1 MRGSAFLEP
10 SWPAAYNPAILWIML
25 RPPPP
30 ATGQLMPDS
39 LNSVEQSPAV
49 PERRARL
56 RQSIRS
62 LAYVD
67 LGFGNGGIIL
77 NVSEGGLAV
86 RCVTALMESSVPKMS
101 FRPSASKPSIEA
113 VGEIVWKS
121 ESNTMVGI
129 RFSELPEESQTQ
141 IRDWI
146 ALEAAPSDASN
157 DCAKYPFE
165 SGSRKLA
172 SAQTPP
178 ADVLPSPAKAAVA
191 DWDATSGTAASVIP
205 IRLSDPETGNSTAL
219 IAAPNIVSIDAPDS
233 PLPMTHEE
241 ISVGQ
246 IAIWNRA
253 QWRATALVV
262 FSAAVSLA
270 AGWAVGRGIWNRP
283 SARIP
288 ANGSED
294 NAAANA
300 AVRASAGNLAIEVV
314 DSSDRRWTVPFSGP
328 SSASSGP
335 VRQNSSSTPGA
346 TTEPVAS
353 NRPPLRI
360 WMPSAPIVS
369 NSARGQQPADSDLA
383 ANAAPN
389 IEVKEPSAPLLRN
402 PSPNPPAPVLH
413 PSSGFHD
420 GPLIHRVDPIY
431 PAIAQSQHMA
441 GVVKL
446 RVQVAADGSVKQVE
460 AVSGPRLLLAA
471 AAAAVR
477 QWRYQP
483 SLLDGKPIEVEK
495 LIDVQFHLQQ

>member
-1 MRGSAFLEP
+1 
-10 SWPAAYNPAILWIML
+10 
-25 RPPPP
+25 
-30 ATGQLMPDS
+30 MPDS

-49 PERRARL
+49 PERRAQL

-86 RCVTALMESSVPKMS
+86 RSVTALMESSVPKMS
-101 FRPSASKPSIEA
+101 FRPSASKPSIEVA
-113 VGEIVWKS
+113 GEIAWKS

-129 RFSELPEESQTQ
+129 RFSELTEESLTE
-141 IRDWI
+141 IREWI
-146 ALEAAPSDASN
+146 ALEAAPSDASK
-157 DCAKYPFE
+157 DHSKFPFE

-172 SAQTPP
+172 PAQSLS

-191 DWDATSGTAASVIP
+191 ARDTTSGTAPSVIP
-205 IRLSDPETGNSTAL
+205 IRLTDPETDNSTAL
-219 IAAPNIVSIDAPDS
+219 IAAPNIVSIDAAGS
-233 PLPMTHEE
+233 PLPITHEE
-241 ISVGQ
+241 IPVGQ
-246 IAIWNRA
+246 NAIWNRA
-253 QWRATALVV
+253 QWRTAAFVA
-262 FSAAVSLA
+262 FFASVSLA

-283 SARIP
+283 SARIQ

-294 NAAANA
+294 DAAAANA
-300 AVRASAGNLAIEVV
+300 AVRASEGNLAIEVV

-335 VRQNSSSTPGA
+335 ARQNSSTTPGA
-346 TTEPVAS
+346 TAEPVET
-353 NRPPLRI
+353 NPPPLRI

-369 NSARGQQPADSDLA
+369 NSARGQQPADSALA

-389 IEVKEPSAPLLRN
+389 IEVKEPSAPLLRT

-431 PAIAQSQHMA
+431 PAIAQSQHVA
-441 GVVKL
+441 GVVRL

-460 AVSGPRLLLAA
+460 ALSGPRLLLAA
-471 AAAAVR
+471 AVAAVR

-495 LIDVQFHLQQ
+495 IIDVQFHLQQ